1 MMWRKLGDL
10 NSLEAILQFECFG
23 NKQNC
28 ENELKNCKLTND
40 NQIFIEWN
48 NPVSSYLL
56 KLPPDILNRIAYLI
70 KEEVFIRVGNFSVR
84 PSGPHPVGLLDIL
97 CGYSDLLHLQ
107 ECLKPVTIPV
117 ELKCKTAD
125 TNEKLR
131 YFIDAMQHF
140 SLEKAVINTSEVTLY
155 SKVVPI
161 LWMVTKDMPG
171 TTMCKIWE
179 AEEGEML

>member
-10 NSLEAILQFECFG
+10 NCLEAILQFECFG
-23 NKQNC
+23 NKQNY

-84 PSGPHPVGLLDIL
+84 PSGPHPVGFLDIL

-125 TNEKLR
+125 TNEKFR
-131 YFIDAMQHF
+131 YFIDAMQYF

-161 LWMVTKDMPG
+161 LWMVTKDMPVINMTG
-171 TTMCKIWE
+171 S
-179 AEEGEML
+179 